1 MKIGIPSALL
11 HPFYITFWK
20 TFFEELDQQVI
31 ETIPTNKLILDK
43 GVRHSVPEICVPIKI
58 YTGHVVDL
66 LDQKVDYVY
75 IPRFVSIWKNDTFCP
90 KFLGLPDM
98 LRQTVPELGAKML
111 THHIRTK
118 SDDVSGIPEY
128 MAIGKLFTADQRKIK
143 RAIQKARMQWL
154 DFRKYCLLEQYNC
167 RQANER
173 VESGKESKLEKKPL
187 KIGVIGYV
195 YNVYD
200 NFISM
205 DILSRLGQL
214 GVNTVTFEML
224 DQKVIRQQLKKFP
237 RTLFWTFSNK
247 LLAAA
252 YHFFEDPSFDG
263 VIHVTAF
270 GCGPDSF
277 LGKVLELDSAKYQ
290 KPFMT
295 VRIDEHT
302 GESHL
307 QTRVEAF
314 VDMLA
319 KKASNLAGKANQ
331 IA

>member
-1 MKIGIPSALL
+1 MRIGIPTALL
-11 HPFYITFWK
+11 HPFYISFWK
-20 TFFEELDQQVI
+20 TFFEGLGQ
-31 ETIPTNKLILDK
+31 ETIQTPATNKAILDK
-43 GVRHSVPEICVPIKI
+43 GVRHSVPEICVPMKI
-58 YTGHVVDL
+58 YTGHVVEL
-66 LDQKVDYVY
+66 LDQQVDYVY
-75 IPRFVSIWKNDTFCP
+75 IPRFISIWKNDTFCP

-98 LRQTVPELGAKML
+98 LRQTVPELGSKML
-111 THHIRTK
+111 THHINVKT
-118 SDDVSGIPEY
+118 DDISESEEY
-128 MAIGKLFTADQRKIK
+128 MTIGRYFTDDRHRIK
-143 RAIQKARMQWL
+143 QAIQQAREKWL
-154 DFRKYCLLEQYNC
+154 AFRNECLLQQYDC

-173 VESGKESKLEKKPL
+173 VLLGKKSKTEKLAL

-205 DILSRLGQL
+205 DILNRLREL
-214 GVNTVTFEML
+214 GAEVVTFEML
-224 DQKVIRQQLKKFP
+224 DQEIIQKQLKRFP

-247 LLAAA
+247 LLAGA
-252 YHFFEDPSFDG
+252 YHFFEDSSYDG

-277 LGKVLELDSAKYQ
+277 LGKILELDSAKFR

-302 GESHL
+302 GENHL

-314 VDMLA
+314 VDMIA
-319 KKASNLAGKANQ
+319 KKKSGSECA
-331 IA
+331 

>member
-1 MKIGIPSALL
+1 MKVGIPSALL
-11 HPFYITFWK
+11 HPYYISFWK
-20 TFFEELDQQVI
+20 TFFEELGQ
-31 ETIPTNKLILDK
+31 ETIQTPATNKAILDK

-58 YTGHVVDL
+58 YTGHVVEL

-75 IPRFVSIWKNDTFCP
+75 IPRFVSIWKGDTFCP

-98 LRQTVPELGAKML
+98 LRHTVPELQEKML
-111 THHIRTK
+111 THHVTAK
-118 SDDVSGIPEY
+118 TDDISECHEY
-128 MAIGKLFTADQRKIK
+128 ISIGKLFTDNHRKIK
-143 RAIQKARMQWL
+143 HAIHNARAKWM
-154 DFRKYCLLEQYNC
+154 DFRKHSLLEQYDC

-173 VESGKESKLEKKPL
+173 ALLGKKISPVKLQL

-205 DILSRLGQL
+205 DILNRLREL
-214 GVNTVTFEML
+214 GADVITFEML
-224 DQKVIRQQLKKFP
+224 DQNVIQKQLKQFP
-237 RTLFWTFSNK
+237 KTLFWTFSNK
-247 LLAAA
+247 LLAGA

-277 LGKVLELDSAKYQ
+277 LGKILELDSVKYQ

-302 GESHL
+302 GENHL

-314 VDMLA
+314 VDMIA
-319 KKASNLAGKANQ
+319 KKKMKTGCA
-331 IA
+331 

>member
-1 MKIGIPSALL
+1 MKVGIPSALL
-11 HPFYITFWK
+11 HPFYISFWK
-20 TFFEELDQQVI
+20 TFFEELGQETI
-31 ETIPTNKLILDK
+31 ETSPTNKSILDK
-43 GVRHSVPEICVPIKI
+43 GLRHSVPEICVPMKI

-66 LDQKVDYVY
+66 LEKQVDYVY
-75 IPRFVSIWKNDTFCP
+75 IPRFVSIWKGDTFCP

-98 LRQTVPELGAKML
+98 LRQTVPELRGKML
-111 THHIRTK
+111 THHLNSKT
-118 SDDVSGIPEY
+118 DDISESHEY
-128 MAIGKLFTADQRKIK
+128 IAMGKHFTDDQRRIK
-143 RAIQKARMQWL
+143 QAIHKARARWATFQK
-154 DFRKYCLLEQYNC
+154 FCLTDQNDC
-167 RQANER
+167 KQANER
-173 VESGKESKLEKKPL
+173 IFNGKQQAQGKLPL

-205 DILSRLGQL
+205 DILNRLREL
-214 GVNTVTFEML
+214 GADVVTFEML
-224 DQKVIRQQLKKFP
+224 DHNIIQKQLKRFP

-247 LLAAA
+247 LLAGA
-252 YHFFEDPSFDG
+252 YHFFEDPGFDG

-314 VDMLA
+314 VDMIA
-319 KKASNLAGKANQ
+319 KKKSKMECA
-331 IA
+331 

>member
-11 HPFYITFWK
+11 HPYYISFWK
-20 TFFEELDQQVI
+20 TFFEELGQ
-31 ETIPTNKLILDK
+31 ETVQTPSTNKAILDK
-43 GVRHSVPEICVPIKI
+43 GVRHSVPEICVPMKI
-58 YTGHVVDL
+58 YTGHVVEL
-66 LDQKVDYVY
+66 LEQKVDYVY
-75 IPRFVSIWKNDTFCP
+75 IPRFVSIWKRDTFCP

-98 LRQTVPELGAKML
+98 LRQTVPELQERML
-111 THHIRTK
+111 THFINAKT
-118 SDDVSGIPEY
+118 DDISESREY
-128 MAIGKLFTADQRKIK
+128 MAIGKHFTDNRQTIK
-143 RAIQKARMQWL
+143 KAIHHAREKWA
-154 DFRKYCLLEQYNC
+154 DFREYSLLEGYDC
-167 RQANER
+167 RQAIKRILTGEKC
-173 VESGKESKLEKKPL
+173 SSMKKPL

-205 DILSRLGQL
+205 DILNRLRGL
-214 GVNTVTFEML
+214 GAEVVTFEML
-224 DQKVIRQQLKKFP
+224 GQDGIQKQLKRFP

-247 LLAAA
+247 LLAGA

-277 LGKVLELDSAKYQ
+277 LGKILELDSAKYQ

-302 GESHL
+302 GENHL

-314 VDMLA
+314 VDMIA
-319 KKASNLAGKANQ
+319 KKKSKTECA
-331 IA
+331 

>member
-11 HPFYITFWK
+11 HPFYVTFWK
-20 TFFEELDQQVI
+20 TFFEELDQEII
-31 ETIPTNKLILDK
+31 ETPPTNKAILDK
-43 GVRHSVPEICVPIKI
+43 GVRHSVPEICVPMKI
-58 YTGHVVDL
+58 YAGHVVEL
-66 LDQKVDYVY
+66 LDQQADYIY
-75 IPRFVSIWKNDTFCP
+75 IPRFISIWKGDTFCP

-98 LRQTVPELGAKML
+98 LRHTIPDLEAKMI
-111 THHIRTK
+111 THHINAKT
-118 SDDVSGIPEY
+118 DDITETNEY
-128 MAIGKLFTADQRKIK
+128 IKIGRIFTDNHRKIK
-143 RAIQKARMQWL
+143 QAIQKGRKKWL
-154 DFRKYCLLEQYNC
+154 AFRDYCCLDKYDC
-167 RQANER
+167 RQANEK
-173 VESGKESKLEKKPL
+173 VLALKEPKMQSLPL

-205 DILSRLGQL
+205 DVLNKLRQL
-214 GVNTVTFEML
+214 GADPVTFEML
-224 DQKVIRQQLKKFP
+224 DQKVIEAQLRKFP
-237 RTLFWTFSNK
+237 KTLFWTFSNK
-247 LLAAA
+247 LLAGA
-252 YHFFEDPSFDG
+252 YHFFEDTTFDG

-277 LGKVLELDSAKYQ
+277 LGKVLELDSANYK

-302 GESHL
+302 GENHL

-314 VDMLA
+314 VDMIA
-319 KKASNLAGKANQ
+319 KKASTPANRANE